1 MQNLSATEALPEPL
15 PTPLPLPPG
24 IFKAYL
30 FDLDGTVAD
39 TMPLHLISWRQAVRE
54 QGGDFPEDLFYS
66 WGGIPLPR
74 TVEMLNE
81 RFGYSLDPVTTAN
94 RKEQL
99 YLQGIAHVGPVSSVL
114 AHIEASHGTIPFAI
128 VSGSPHA
135 TIVHTL
141 KLLGLTDHFPV
152 IVGAEDYTRGKP
164 DPEPFLTAAKLLNVA
179 PADCLVFEDAEA
191 GIASAKAAGM
201 AYVRVPGPRG

>member
-1 MQNLSATEALPEPL
+1 MIADPAAVLTLPE
-15 PTPLPLPPG
+15 G
-24 IFKAYL
+24 DFAAYL

-39 TMPLHLISWRQAVRE
+39 TMPLHLVSWQQAVAE
-54 QGGDFPEDLFYS
+54 QGGQFPEALFYA

-81 RFGYSLDPVTTAN
+81 RFGYTLDPVAVAH

-99 YLQGIAHVGPVSSVL
+99 YLEELETVAPVASVL
-114 AHIEASHGTIPFAI
+114 AHVERSFGTIPFAI

-141 KLLGLTDHFPV
+141 QVMGLTDRFPV
-152 IVGAEDYTRGKP
+152 IVGAEDYTKGKP
-164 DPEPFLTAAKLLNVA
+164 DPEPFLTASRLLGVA
-179 PADCLVFEDAEA
+179 PEQCLVFEDADA
-191 GIASAKAAGM
+191 GIAAAQAAGM
-201 AYVRVPGPRG
+201 QWVRVPGPSIL